1 MWGADLKR
9 NMGGKMQLVKTCET
23 EEERFQVLRDAFG
36 LVLSED
42 ERERIARSSVALQRE
57 INGVE

>member
-1 MWGADLKR
+1 
-9 NMGGKMQLVKTCET
+9 MQLVKTCET